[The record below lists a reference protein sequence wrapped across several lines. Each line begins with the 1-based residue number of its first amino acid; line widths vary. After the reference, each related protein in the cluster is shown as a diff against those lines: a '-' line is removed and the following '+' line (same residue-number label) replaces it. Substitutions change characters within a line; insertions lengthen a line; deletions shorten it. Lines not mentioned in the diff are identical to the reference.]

1 MRTLASTTPA
11 RADLSF
17 TRIRGAFAEPIPA
30 PKDGKPAGKTPI
42 DDQLDY
48 QPCTARRVLPWGFSV
63 RVRLRHIGPEWD
75 PVYEQWMDVWQVPAR
90 AWHPGDHIE
99 FGVTPPGVWIQFEEI
114 ATAIPERAIG

>member
-1 MRTLASTTPA
+1 MRTLKRSTAPA

-17 TRIRGAFAEPIPA
+17 TRARGGVAEPTP
-30 PKDGKPAGKTPI
+30 PGKTSPL
-42 DDQLDY
+42 DDQLKC
-48 QPCTARRVLPWGFSV
+48 QPCTVRRVLPWGFSV
-63 RVRLRHIGPEWD
+63 RLRLRHIGPEWD

-99 FGVTPPGVWIQFEEI
+99 FGPTPPGVWIQFEEI